1 LIYKK
6 NIQRYKRTTAQYVV
20 QLQNGKHS
28 TKGCGRTI
36 MPGQT
41 LTKHG
46 YNIPIGEAT
55 NDPDFKFSGDKLLY
69 NE

>member
-1 LIYKK
+1 MRK
-6 NIQRYKRTTAQYVV
+6 NIERYKRTTAQYVTK
-20 QLQNGKHS
+20 LQNGKQS

-36 MPGQT
+36 MPEQT

-55 NDPDFKFSGDKLLY
+55 NDPNFEFASDKLLY